1 MNKEQQELLDEV
13 YANYIT
19 KKRIE
24 FDTWR
29 ERNSDA
35 LVNYREDTKELFL
48 KSIKDN
54 KHWFTGERNFSKNW
68 GLKIEERE
76 LSPKERIELA
86 GGKIQEKYPA
96 LIEMSLRVCDERDI
110 PTRLITVT
118 YNNKTIESYE

>member
-1 MNKEQQELLDEV
+1 MNKEQQKLLDEV

-29 ERNSDA
+29 ERNPDA

-68 GLKIEERE
+68 GLIWIEKKSKC
-76 LSPKERIELA
+76 LQSNKKTCGMVYTILV
-86 GGKIQEKYPA
+86 I
-96 LIEMSLRVCDERDI
+96 
-110 PTRLITVT
+110 VT
-118 YNNKTIESYE
+118 K

>member
-1 MNKEQQELLDEV
+1 MNKEQQELMNEA
-13 YANYIT
+13 YENYCESFNT
-19 KKRIE
+19 QTLIE
-24 FDTWR
+24 QLSFDTGPMTQSMFIGR
-29 ERNSDA
+29 CKFVTE
-35 LVNYREDTKELFL
+35 
-48 KSIKDN
+48 
-54 KHWFTGERNFSKNW
+54 FSKNW
-68 GLKIEERE
+68 GLRIEERE